1 MFLWKKMNIL
11 PDLMAAIKVKIK
23 SVTNAESMLN
33 QESTNFPTCHK
44 GSIKRDFK

>member
-33 QESTNFPTCHK
+33 QESTNFPTCHQ